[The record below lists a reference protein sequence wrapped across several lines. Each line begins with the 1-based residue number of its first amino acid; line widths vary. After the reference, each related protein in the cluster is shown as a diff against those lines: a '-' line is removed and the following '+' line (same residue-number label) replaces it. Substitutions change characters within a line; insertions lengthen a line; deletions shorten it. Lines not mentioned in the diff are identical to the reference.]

1 MRKELIKDRLIG
13 RITIEDILP
22 KGYQPLCDRTIK
34 VYFYDGSKIITIES
48 KNGFIDNKIK
58 EFEQMVK
65 LMKKYGTEIIMMI
78 DKERISIIHEEIYL
92 FCKIAEDAGIEI
104 KFIKNKISSKDVI
117 KEYESSILT
126 GKEMNL

>member
-13 RITIEDILP
+13 KITIEDILP
-22 KGYQPLCDRTIK
+22 KGYKPLCDRTIK

-48 KNGFIDNKIK
+48 KNGFIENKIK

-65 LMKKYGTEIIMMI
+65 LMKKYGTEIIMII
-78 DKERISIIHEEIYL
+78 DKERISIIREEIYL
-92 FCKIAEDAGIEI
+92 FCKMAEDSGIEI

-126 GKEMNL
+126 SRK

>member
-1 MRKELIKDRLIG
+1 MRKELMNVKLIG

-22 KGYQPLCDRTIK
+22 KGYQSLFDRTIK

-48 KNGFIDNKIK
+48 KNGFIENKIK

-65 LMKKYGTEIIMMI
+65 QMKKYGTEIVMMT
-78 DKERISIIHEEIYL
+78 DKERIGSICEEIYL
-92 FCKIAEDAGIEI
+92 FCKIAEGAGIEI

-117 KEYESSILT
+117 KEYESSIL
-126 GKEMNL
+126 KARK